1 MKMRRSE
8 PSRCADYGPHAGFLA
23 RLQGRVIDIGGGAGL
38 AARISRPLYRL
49 CRRRSVPIWT
59 EPSWLTFSDHFRCDG
74 PEPVFITAPG
84 EGLPFPE
91 AWFDAAISCW
101 ALNHVQD
108 PAKCIAEMVRVL
120 SPGGRAYL
128 VLEDMP
134 PSWVELASDAA
145 RRIGARL
152 FGRRHQAEV
161 RVPLALAFTDK
172 LAGTWPLAPDHMRIA
187 EVVAAQLDLGHDE
200 AAPPIMDRRLQDLR
214 IRQMRE
220 SLGGFEL
227 VLAHHRAAVLALGA
241 TSRSTNS
248 MTAIGAASDA
258 RMPALMTRV

>member
-1 MKMRRSE
+1 MDCYGARQAQMERWYEALLRDE
-8 PSRCADYGPHAGFLA
+8 DAAERAFIADYGPHAGSLA

-38 AARISRPLYRL
+38 AARYLDRFIDYVVVDPS
-49 CRRRSVPIWT
+49 PIWT

-108 PAKCIAEMVRVL
+108 PAKCIGEMLRVL

-187 EVVAAQLDLGHDE
+187 ESSLLSWTSGT
-200 AAPPIMDRRLQDLR
+200 MKLRRR
-214 IRQMRE
+214 
-220 SLGGFEL
+220 SWTGGYRTYEF
-227 VLAHHRAAVLALGA
+227 VKCGRA
-241 TSRSTNS
+241 
-248 MTAIGAASDA
+248 
-258 RMPALMTRV
+258 